1 MSSVDGSVV
10 SIGRATVRDVAQ
22 VSFAKA
28 VRRHVDCP
36 DAQVGGATLR
46 DVFAGYFATHP
57 DVERYV
63 LDEQGRVRKHV
74 TVFVNEEQITDRVA
88 LTDPVGDDDRIMV
101 FQALS
106 GGA

>member
-1 MSSVDGSVV
+1 M
-10 SIGRATVRDVAQ
+10 AH

-28 VRRHVDCP
+28 VRRHVECP
-36 DAQVGGATLR
+36 DAAVGGATLR
-46 DVFAGYFATHP
+46 DVFAGYFADHP

-63 LDEQGRVRKHV
+63 LDEHGRVRKHV
-74 TVFVNEEQITDRVA
+74 TVFVNEEQIADRIG
-88 LTDPVGDDDRIMV
+88 LTDPLGDDDRVMV

>member
-1 MSSVDGSVV
+1 M
-10 SIGRATVRDVAQ
+10 AQ

-36 DAQVGGATLR
+36 DAAIDGATLR
-46 DVFAGYFATHP
+46 DVLDAYFAAHP

-74 TVFVNEEQITDRVA
+74 TVFVNEEQITDRVG
-88 LTDPVGDDDRIMV
+88 LSDPVDHDDRVMV